1 MSRPKIA
8 ICYWGIPRSLDLVYK
23 TQETHVYNVLQKY
36 GIEYDVYC
44 HFWYSPENIVWD
56 KVMKEP
62 INYENIAMLK
72 PRKYLVEPQQS
83 FLDSLDFSK
92 YYYPHEAHKEW
103 LPYLIRN
110 HLCALESQKRCVEL
124 CFTENKQ
131 YDFVLFLRPDAYI
144 ETPLPIVEMIMNMT
158 FNTIIVPS
166 FEGYEGY
173 NDRFAMLPYSN
184 VLWYSHR
191 INMIEEFRK
200 TNGRI
205 VSEKYVK
212 YIVDKYYQLK
222 LVNFYFKLMRPD
234 GSTV

>member
-8 ICYWGIPRSLDLVYK
+8 ICYWGIPRSIELVYESQK
-23 TQETHVYNVLQKY
+23 KYVYDILEKS

-44 HFWYSPENIVWD
+44 HFWYITENIVWD
-56 KVMKEP
+56 KIMKEP
-62 INYENIAMLK
+62 IVYENISMLK
-72 PRKYLVEPQQS
+72 PKKCILELQDP
-83 FLDSLDFSK
+83 FLNSLDFSK
-92 YYYPHEAHKEW
+92 YYYAHEKNTEW
-103 LPYLIRN
+103 LPHLVRN

-124 CFTENKQ
+124 CLAEKTK
-131 YDFVLFLRPDAYI
+131 YDYVIFLRPDAYV
-144 ETPLPIVEMIMNMT
+144 ETPLPIVEMIMNMKL
-158 FNTIIVPS
+158 NTIIVPANDS
-166 FEGYEGY
+166 YEGY
-173 NDRFAMLPYSN
+173 NDRFAMLHYSN

-212 YIVDKYYQLK
+212 YIVDKYYEPK
-222 LVNFYFKLMRPD
+222 LVNFYFKLMRSD